1 MQEFEINSNYFDIVR
16 ENVKKLKQLFPEI
29 VTEEKIDFEKLKAV
43 LGEYIDDKD
52 EKYCFTWPGKRD
64 AFRESQTPPAFT
76 LMPCIDESKN
86 FDTAQNLYIEGDNLE
101 VLKLLQTDYAG
112 KIKMI
117 YIDPPYNTGKE
128 FIYTDKWNEPLKRL
142 VRGTVMHVLQATKQE
157 GIQTG

>member
-64 AFRESQTPPAFT
+64 AFREPRHPGLYFDAVY
-76 LMPCIDESKN
+76 DESKN
-86 FDTAQNLYIEGDNLE
+86 FDTRR
-101 VLKLLQTDYAG
+101 TF
-112 KIKMI
+112 
-117 YIDPPYNTGKE
+117 T
-128 FIYTDKWNEPLKRL
+128 
-142 VRGTVMHVLQATKQE
+142 
-157 GIQTG
+157 